1 MVALLRDGRCPRPSS
16 PKACARVAAL
26 VRVAPQLRPRIEKL
40 LWRGFYEVASFGHR
54 EVAMTM
60 NYGYAPLDA
69 APSDIGQRDLG
80 LELYAAVAGAADL
93 KGKPALEV
101 GCGRGG
107 GTNFVFERFQ
117 PVSMI
122 GLDLARS
129 AIERARTRYARP
141 GLEFVVGSAEQLPFP
156 DASFDA
162 VISVESTHCYDMP
175 RFLREARRVL
185 GPGGLL
191 MFADLRRTVIAPA
204 DRRAPARDIYGVK
217 DLREQLVVAG
227 FRTLEEEDITANVT
241 RALELNTPKLRAR
254 IESRVPKPLQA
265 HALEFAGVQGSA
277 NYRDFSELRLTYLRF
292 LLEVA

>member
-1 MVALLRDGRCPRPSS
+1 MRA
-16 PKACARVAAL
+16 AVAAL
-26 VRVAPQLRPRIEKL
+26 VRAAPQLRPRIEKL
-40 LWRGFYEVASFGHR
+40 LWRSFYEVASFGRR

-60 NYGYAPLDA
+60 NYGYAALDEA
-69 APSDIGQRDLG
+69 SDIGEKDLG
-80 LELYAAVAGAADL
+80 LELYAVVAGAAEL
-93 KGKPALEV
+93 AGKRALEV

-107 GTNFVFERFQ
+107 GTSFVFERFQ
-117 PVSMI
+117 PASMT
-122 GLDLARS
+122 GLDVARS
-129 AIERARTRYARP
+129 AIARARRQYARP
-141 GLEFVVGSAEQLPFP
+141 GLQFVAGSAEQLPFP

-162 VISVESTHCYDMP
+162 IISIESTHCYDMP

-185 GPGGLL
+185 SPRGLL

-204 DRRAPARDIYGVK
+204 DKHAPARDIHGVK
-217 DLREQLVVAG
+217 DLREQLVAAG

-254 IESRVPKPLQA
+254 IERRVPKPLQA

-292 LLEVA
+292 LLEAA